1 MCCPKEQNKCQEIY
15 YSNNVC
21 MMQSS
26 LDVLSCNRHGKGRF
40 SLCRYVVLMKKISES
55 WEPEGNVPPLL

>member
-1 MCCPKEQNKCQEIY
+1 MTDLIDNQANVLPKRTQNKCQEIY

-26 LDVLSCNRHGKGRF
+26 LDVL
-40 SLCRYVVLMKKISES
+40 VVIAMVKEGFYFVGMCTDEKKK
-55 WEPEGNVPPLL
+55 